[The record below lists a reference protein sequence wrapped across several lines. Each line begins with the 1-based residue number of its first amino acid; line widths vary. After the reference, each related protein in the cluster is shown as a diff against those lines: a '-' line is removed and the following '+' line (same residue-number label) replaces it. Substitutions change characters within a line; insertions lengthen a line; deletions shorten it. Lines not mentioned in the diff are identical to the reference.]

1 MGGVQILLKIVATAL
16 ALWVACLLPGIGI
29 GEGSTATR
37 VITLIVV
44 ACVFGVVNAVLKPI
58 IETIGCLFYV
68 LTLGLFTFVVNA
80 GLLLLTA
87 WITGKLGLGFHVD
100 GFWWALAG
108 SIIVSVVS
116 YVLSLAFRKT
126 SDDERA

>member
-1 MGGVQILLKIVATAL
+1 MRILLKVVATAL
-16 ALWVACLLPGIGI
+16 ALWVACLLPGIGT
-29 GEGSTATR
+29 GEGSTAEQA
-37 VITLIVV
+37 VTLIVV

-58 IETIGCLFYV
+58 IETVGCLFYV

-80 GLLLLTA
+80 ALLLLTA

-126 SDDERA
+126 AEEERG

>member
-1 MGGVQILLKIVATAL
+1 MRILLKVVATAL

-29 GEGSTATR
+29 GEGDTAKQI
-37 VITLIVV
+37 VTLIVV
-44 ACVFGVVNAVLKPI
+44 ACVFGLVNAVLKPI
-58 IETIGCLFYV
+58 IETVGCLFYI

-80 GLLLLTA
+80 ALLLLTA

-108 SIIVSVVS
+108 SIIVSIVS
-116 YVLSLAFRKT
+116 YILDLAFRK
-126 SDDERA
+126 SSADD